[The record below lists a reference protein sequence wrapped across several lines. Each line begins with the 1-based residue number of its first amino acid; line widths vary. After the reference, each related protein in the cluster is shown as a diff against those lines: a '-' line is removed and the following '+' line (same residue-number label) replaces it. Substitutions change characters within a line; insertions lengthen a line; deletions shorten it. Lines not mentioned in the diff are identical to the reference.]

1 MVAGA
6 SKVTVLLVDDHA
18 VVRAGYRVLLRD
30 APQIEVIGEAAS
42 GEEAYQQYV
51 GKTPDVVVMDLSLPG
66 MGGLEAIRR
75 ITARDADARILVFSM
90 HDDVAF
96 VDQAL
101 RAGACGYITKRSA
114 PEVLADAI
122 REVAAGGAYL
132 EPELES
138 AMAREMSADNRLSRL
153 SPREFSIFCMLAD
166 GLSTAEIAARLRL
179 SAKTVANYGT
189 MIRKKLGVRNQAELV
204 HLALDTGVRTSG
216 PKQPAT

>member
-1 MVAGA
+1 M
-6 SKVTVLLVDDHA
+6 SKIRVLLVDDHL

-30 APQIEVIGEAAS
+30 VPEIEVIAEADSGEA
-42 GEEAYQQYV
+42 AYQQYIEL
-51 GKTPDVVVMDLSLPG
+51 TPDVVVMDLSLPG

-101 RAGACGYITKRSA
+101 RAGARGYITKRSA

-122 REVAAGGAYL
+122 KEVSGGGMYV
-132 EPELES
+132 EPELERALTLERPGS
-138 AMAREMSADNRLSRL
+138 DRLTRL

-166 GLSTAEIAARLRL
+166 GLSTAEIAQRLCL
-179 SAKTVANYGT
+179 SGKTVANYGT
-189 MIRKKLGVRNQAELV
+189 LIKKKLGARNQAELV
-204 HLALDTGVRTSG
+204 HLALGRGVTGTIRKDSE
-216 PKQPAT
+216 A

>member
-1 MVAGA
+1 
-6 SKVTVLLVDDHA
+6 VTRIRVLLVDDHV

-30 APQIEVIGEAAS
+30 VPEIEVIGEAES
-42 GEEAYQQYV
+42 GEAAYRQYV
-51 GKTPDVVVMDLSLPG
+51 EQTPDVVVMDLSLPG

-75 ITARDADARILVFSM
+75 ITARDADAHILVFSM

-122 REVAAGGAYL
+122 KEVAGGGMYVDPDL
-132 EPELES
+132 ERALT
-138 AMAREMSADNRLSRL
+138 REQPASDRLSRL

-166 GLSTAEIAARLRL
+166 GFSTAEIAQRLCL
-179 SAKTVANYGT
+179 SSKTVANYGT
-189 MIRKKLGVRNQAELV
+189 LIKKKLGARNQAELV
-204 HLALDTGVRTSG
+204 HLALGRGVANPIPREPES
-216 PKQPAT
+216 